1 MKNNIYVGIETIA
14 SKISSLYKSVE
25 LTKSQIL
32 EWAAYAQMTELG
44 VANEFFY
51 FKDVKLIIENSM
63 FACKEKDRETL
74 KKLRDNITDVEKYID
89 GIKSVKVNQ
98 QTKRET
104 ININEKHF
112 NLCLNKLRDIK
123 ERSEERRVGKECRS
137 RWSPYH

>member
-63 FACKEKDRETL
+63 AKMPCNVFRL
-74 KKLRDNITDVEKYID
+74 LDVFDSNLERVQFRID
-89 GIKSVKVNQ
+89 GDKFYFDSY
-98 QTKRET
+98 
-104 ININEKHF
+104 
-112 NLCLNKLRDIK
+112 
-123 ERSEERRVGKECRS
+123 RSEEHTSELQS
-137 RWSPYH
+137 H